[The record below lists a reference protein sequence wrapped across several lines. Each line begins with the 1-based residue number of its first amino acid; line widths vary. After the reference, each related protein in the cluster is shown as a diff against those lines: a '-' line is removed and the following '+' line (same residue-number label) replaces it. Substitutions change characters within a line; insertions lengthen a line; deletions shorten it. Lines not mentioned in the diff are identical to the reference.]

1 MADAAKRLIEVA
13 FPLEQVSLDSVHE
26 KNVRHGHIS
35 TLHIWPARR
44 PLAACRAA
52 LIATLLPDPGN
63 PRERPAIYRRMAG
76 TVVETV
82 EDERVGGRTVA
93 RRKRKTQ
100 GGILH
105 WKRETEN
112 EPDLDWFRARI
123 REAYDGRAPRVLDPF
138 AGGGAIPLEAMRLG
152 CEATAVDLNPVA
164 WFILK
169 CTLDY
174 PRGLA
179 GETRPLP
186 EFALRD
192 RDFMTAF
199 LKAQGVKGRAL
210 TRELAALGLGD
221 DGETAEPKLLD
232 ARPVP
237 EADLAWQVR
246 AWGRRVLAA
255 ARRRL
260 ARRYPAYAAF
270 QALKPGG
277 RPFEPRPPALLAPDA
292 DGNVNAGP
300 LNTAFDAVYL
310 KDARNPRWVAKPTV
324 AYLWARTVRCK
335 GCRATIPLLKTC
347 WLAKKGTKRV
357 LLTMTADAEHT
368 GVVFGVEA
376 NVPPGEGNPAQRRE
390 QDRRTGAGTMSR
402 SGAQCPLCQAIMT
415 MQDLRLDGRAGRLGA
430 VMTAVVVDGP
440 HGKEYRLPTA
450 LELQAARVEQA
461 DLDTLY
467 ADIPFGPPDEPTP
480 KAGIGASR
488 AFSVDGYGFDTWRTL
503 FTNRQLLA
511 LGTFVQ
517 ETRRLDETMA
527 AWPAAW
533 REAVVA
539 MLTPTIS
546 RLADRGSLLATWT
559 NNPEQ
564 IRNTFARFA
573 LPMTWDFVEACP
585 LADTTG
591 GFVQAVEWTAEA
603 CEHLLA
609 ATHDAPAP
617 AVWRW
622 SAAAPAA
629 GDGDVGFDL
638 ICTDPPYYDAIP
650 YSDLMDFF
658 HVWLRRA
665 LWGLSPAIDAAFE
678 TPLGPKWNAVA
689 NDGELIDDAARFDG
703 DRAAS
708 KRNYEDGMARAFS
721 RFHAALRDDGR
732 LVIVFANKS
741 PDAWETL
748 VSALIRAGFVVDG
761 SWPIQTE
768 RLARTRA
775 MQSAALASSI
785 WIVCRK
791 RPAARPGWDTA
802 VLTQMRKNI
811 SQQLRDFWDAGI
823 RGPDF
828 VWAATGPAL
837 EAFSKYPAVKRADD
851 ADSQMT
857 VSEFLRAV
865 RRFVVDFV
873 VGRVLIH
880 DGDDEATSGLDDV
893 TTYYLLHRNDFGLGD
908 APIGACILYAISCNL
923 SDRGLTD
930 RYDVLS
936 RGARASD
943 GEPDDGEPDAE
954 EDAGAP
960 DGPGAGSRVR
970 LKPWSR
976 RTARSLGYR
985 TPDGRPPPL
994 IDQAHR
1000 LMHFWR
1006 AAEEAKVNDYL
1017 DERGLKRHALFAR
1030 LLQAL
1035 IELAAAGTDERAIL
1049 ESLSNHIAARG
1060 GVAPAQ
1066 QAKLH
1071 RLGEES

>member
-1 MADAAKRLIEVA
+1 MSDKRLIEAA

-44 PLAACRAA
+44 PLAASRAA

-63 PRERPAIYRRMAG
+63 AREREAIYRRLAG
-76 TVVETV
+76 NVVETV
-82 EDERVGGRTVA
+82 KDERVGGRTVA
-93 RRKRKTQ
+93 RRKRETQ

-105 WKRETEN
+105 WKREN
-112 EPDLDWFRARI
+112 GQDLLRFRARI
-123 REAYDGRAPRVLDPF
+123 RDVHGGRAPRVLDPF

-152 CEATAVDLNPVA
+152 CAVTAVDINPVA

-174 PRGLA
+174 PRQLA
-179 GETRPLP
+179 GEIRPLP

-192 RDFMTAF
+192 RDFMAAF
-199 LKAQGVKGRAL
+199 LKARGVKGRAL
-210 TRELAALGLGD
+210 KREFAELGLGGD
-221 DGETAEPKLLD
+221 EGTTEPRLLD
-232 ARPVP
+232 SRPAL
-237 EADLAWQVR
+237 EADFAWQVR

-255 ARRRL
+255 ARQRL
-260 ARRYPAYAAF
+260 AHRYPTYAAF
-270 QALKPGG
+270 RALKPGG
-277 RPFEPRPPALLAPDA
+277 RPFEARPPTLLAPDA
-292 DGNVNAGP
+292 EGNTDVGP
-300 LNTAFDAVYL
+300 LNTELDAVYL
-310 KDARNPRWVAKPTV
+310 KDPGNPRWVKTPTV

-347 WLAKKGTKRV
+347 WLAKKGAKRV
-357 LLTMTADAEHT
+357 RLTMTPNADGA
-368 GVVFGVEA
+368 GVVFGVEV
-376 NVPPGEGNPAQRRE
+376 NVPPGESNPARRRE
-390 QDRRTGAGTMSR
+390 HDKRVSAGTMSR
-402 SGAQCPLCQAIMT
+402 SGVQCPLCQAIMT
-415 MQDLRLDGRAGRLGA
+415 MQDLRLDGRAGRLGE

-440 HGKEYRLPTA
+440 QGKEYRLPTE
-450 LELQAARVEQA
+450 LELQAACVAQA
-461 DLDTLY
+461 DLDALY
-467 ADIPFGPPDEPTP
+467 ADVPFGLPDEPTP
-480 KAGIGASR
+480 SQENLGMR
-488 AFSVDGYGFDTWRTL
+488 VPRYGFDKWRTL

-511 LGTFVQ
+511 LGTLVQ
-517 ETRRLDETMA
+517 EIRRLPESMA
-527 AWPAAW
+527 AWPEAW
-533 REAVVA
+533 REAVVTS
-539 MLTPTIS
+539 LTSTIS
-546 RLADRGSLLATWT
+546 RVADRGSTLATW
-559 NNPEQ
+559 Q
-564 IRNTFARFA
+564 YDADKIGHTFARFA
-573 LPMTWDFVEACP
+573 LPMVWDFAESCP
-585 LADTTG
+585 LADASG
-591 GFVQAVEWTAEA
+591 GFVQAVEWTAEV

-609 ATHDAPAP
+609 ATHGAPAP
-617 AVWRW
+617 AVLRR
-622 SAAAPAA
+622 SAAEPQAA
-629 GDGDVGFDL
+629 ADGDDGFDL

-665 LWGLSPAIDAAFE
+665 LWGLSPAIDAAFG
-678 TPLGPKWNAVA
+678 TPLGPKWNAAA

-791 RPAARPGWDTA
+791 RPAARAGWDTA
-802 VLTQMRKNI
+802 VLTEMRENI

-851 ADSQMT
+851 ADTQMT
-857 VSEFLRAV
+857 VSEFLRTV

-873 VGRVLIH
+873 VGRVLTH
-880 DGDDEATSGLDDV
+880 DGEDEAMSGLDDV
-893 TTYYLLHRNDFGLGD
+893 TTYHLLHRNDFGLGD

-923 SDRGLTD
+923 SDRDLTD
-930 RYDVLS
+930 RYDVLT
-936 RGARASD
+936 RGGRASD
-943 GEPDDGEPDAE
+943 GEPDDEEPDGN

-960 DGPGAGSRVR
+960 EGPGAGSRVR

-1035 IELAAAGTDERAIL
+1035 IELAAAGSDERAIL

-1060 GVAPAQ
+1060 GVAPARQ
-1066 QAKLH
+1066 RSIPL
-1071 RLGEES
+1071 E